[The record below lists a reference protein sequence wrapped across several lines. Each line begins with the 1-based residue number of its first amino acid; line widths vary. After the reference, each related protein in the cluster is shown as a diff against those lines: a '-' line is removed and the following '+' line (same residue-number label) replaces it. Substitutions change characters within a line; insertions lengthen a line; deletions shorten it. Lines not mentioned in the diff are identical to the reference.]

1 MKTERTTLVM
11 SRELREK
18 IRRLAADKGISM
30 GRFMREAIEDKVK
43 GSRRKFR
50 MIGIV
55 SIDEDLGRRSGEEP
69 AIPEP
74 WR

>member
-1 MKTERTTLVM
+1 M